1 MLVDVGALAG
11 LSHRCRPELCRNGPT
26 CCASFEVCCT
36 PAEAERMTG
45 LLPAASRFAPQLDGA
60 NPFDPAGD
68 GLLAVDT
75 DEDGLCVFA
84 WRDRNGRTLCSL
96 HSAALKLNLPPH
108 RCKPLSCFLWP
119 LAIGAG
125 RPRVLTVHEDA
136 FDFPCNRRRPAG
148 RSLHAGVAGILEA
161 AFGPKLLRQIRDAL
175 IP

>member
-1 MLVDVGALAG
+1 
-11 LSHRCRPELCRNGPT
+11 
-26 CCASFEVCCT
+26 
-36 PAEAERMTG
+36 MTG
-45 LLPAASRFAPQLDGA
+45 LLPEAAAFAPRLDGA

-84 WRDRNGRTLCSL
+84 WRAPGGRTLCSL

-136 FDFPCNRRRPAG
+136 FDFPCNRRRSAG
-148 RSLHAGVAGILEA
+148 RSLHAGVAEIIAA
-161 AFGPKLLRQIRDAL
+161 AFDAELLREINDAL
-175 IP
+175 VP